1 VLTYLNRFSVQSAAV
16 VILGAFT
23 VLGYAPYYFYPAP
36 ILALAGLFYFWHRAE
51 TLKQAMQLGFA
62 FGMGLFGAG
71 VSWIYVS
78 LHDFGGMPAPA
89 AFFATAVFCA
99 FISLLPMG
107 AGWAMKKYFPDTPL
121 LAAPLLWAGQEWIR
135 GWIFTGFPWL
145 TVGYSQVP
153 FSPLAGFAPVVGVYG
168 VSLLTAIAAAL
179 ITGAFSRQLT
189 RKQWLIGLV
198 GLWIAGSALKHVEW
212 SRPVGEPVSFSLL
225 QGNISQDLKWRED
238 EVVRTFHTYRD
249 MTLASHAKLIVLP
262 EMALPVLLDDVPKDY
277 LEKLTDHA
285 RAQGGDVLIGV
296 PEARHEN
303 GETLY
308 YNTMLSYGTA
318 PTQAYRKFHLV
329 PFGEFIPLKPVFGW
343 IYRNLLHIPLADLAS
358 GDKYQKP
365 MALSGQKIAVNICY
379 EDVFGEEIIR
389 QLPEAT
395 LLVNVS
401 NDAWYGQSLAA
412 DQHLQ
417 MSQTRA
423 LETSRMMLRS
433 TNTGA
438 TAVINREGRILGH
451 APHFKQLSLVGA
463 AQGYAGTT
471 PYVLW
476 GNIPATALIFLGLGV
491 LWVRKK
497 K

>member
-1 VLTYLNRFSVQSAAV
+1 
-16 VILGAFT
+16 
-23 VLGYAPYYFYPAP
+23 
-36 ILALAGLFYFWHRAE
+36 
-51 TLKQAMQLGFA
+51 MQLGFA

-78 LHDFGGMPAPA
+78 LHDFGGMPAAA
-89 AFFATAVFCA
+89 AFFATATFCA
-99 FISLLPMG
+99 FISLLPLG
-107 AGWAMKKYFPDTPL
+107 AGWALKRYFPHAPL

-145 TVGYSQVP
+145 TVGYSQIP
-153 FSPLAGFAPVVGVYG
+153 FSPLAGFAPVFGVYG
-168 VSLLTAIAAAL
+168 VSFLTAIAAAVVA
-179 ITGAFSRQLT
+179 GAFSGSLS
-189 RKQWLIGLV
+189 RKQWIAGLL
-198 GLWIAGSALKHVEW
+198 GLWIAGAALKHVEW
-212 SRPVGEPVSFSLL
+212 SHPVGTPVSFSLL

-238 EVVRTFHTYRD
+238 EVVHTLQNYRD
-249 MTLASHAKLIVLP
+249 MALSSHAKLIVLP
-262 EMALPVLLDDVPKDY
+262 EMAFPVLLDEVPKSY
-277 LEKLTDHA
+277 LDQLAAHA
-285 RAQGGDVLIGV
+285 KAQGGDILIGV
-296 PEARHEN
+296 PEVRHDN
-303 GETLY
+303 GETHY

-329 PFGEFIPLKPVFGW
+329 PFGEFIPFKPIFGW
-343 IYRNLLHIPLADLAS
+343 IYQNLLNIPLTDLAS
-358 GDKYQKP
+358 GNKYQTP
-365 MALSGQKIAVNICY
+365 MTLSGQKVAMNICY

-389 QLPEAT
+389 QLPQAT

-401 NDAWYGQSLAA
+401 NDAWYGESLAA

-423 LETSRMMLRS
+423 LETARMVLRS

-451 APHFKQLSLVGA
+451 APHFKQLSLVGT
-463 AQGYAGTT
+463 AQGYAGAT
-471 PYVLW
+471 PYVMW
-476 GNIPATALIFLGLGV
+476 GNIPAIAFIFLGLGV